1 MVKPKTMLPT
11 NATTTFHAFNV
22 QVGKN
27 KLPCK
32 PIYKTI
38 HTILGTS
45 LNSTHTITP
54 YLSEERGEMKK
65 GRSGQAAPSYSGFLR
80 FGYNTLTHAHNHSV
94 VHSASYSTSIYYLIL
109 LLFISRRNWV
119 CDIKITCG
127 HTAFGAS
134 RTPGAGGGWPMSILC
149 QCYSSVTTSRDQ
161 MHLYIILMGIA
172 SSYGACF
179 LVS

>member
-1 MVKPKTMLPT
+1 MSALTIYKKKQYITKIDFCQWIQMVKPKTMLPT

-80 FGYNTLTHAHNHSV
+80 FGYNTLTHAHKYSV
-94 VHSASYSTSIYYLIL
+94 VHFASYCTVI
-109 LLFISRRNWV
+109 FRFV
-119 CDIKITCG
+119 VKK
-127 HTAFGAS
+127 F
-134 RTPGAGGGWPMSILC
+134 
-149 QCYSSVTTSRDQ
+149 
-161 MHLYIILMGIA
+161 
-172 SSYGACF
+172 
-179 LVS
+179 